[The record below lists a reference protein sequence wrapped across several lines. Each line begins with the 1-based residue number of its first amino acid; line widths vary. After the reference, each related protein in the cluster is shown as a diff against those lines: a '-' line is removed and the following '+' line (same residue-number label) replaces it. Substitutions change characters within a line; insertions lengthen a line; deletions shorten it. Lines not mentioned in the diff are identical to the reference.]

1 MPTCHHCQQPTDP
14 RTVLCDDCHA
24 ELALELALE
33 AAQAEH
39 EAEA

>member
-1 MPTCHHCQQPTDP
+1 MNLSSSLTPY
-14 RTVLCDDCHA
+14 VCDECHA